1 MAHNTKEYMREY
13 MRKYVKN
20 ATDCTCE
27 ICGKHY
33 KSYRKYR
40 HNKSNY
46 HKKMLNN
53 TNNNVQPKKKML
65 NNTNNNVQP
74 KSPRVDKYKYL
85 LEYCKKNDIELYD
98 SIINHLC
105 HSDKYL

>member
-53 TNNNVQPKKKML
+53 TNNNVQPK
-65 NNTNNNVQP
+65 
-74 KSPRVDKYKYL
+74 SPGVDKYKYL